1 MENIAEELADRFG
14 KLPLATKALIIV
26 SHVRVL
32 AELAG
37 VRRVETEGDRLIC
50 KLAQPVK
57 NGEYLKSGTRFP
69 RLKAKDPI
77 TRLVE
82 IQSFLRRQQELI

>member
-1 MENIAEELADRFG
+1 
-14 KLPLATKALIIV
+14 
-26 SHVRVL
+26 VL

-50 KLAQPVK
+50 KLAQSVK
-57 NGEYLKSGTRFP
+57 NGEFLRSGTRFP

-77 TRLVE
+77 KRLAE
-82 IQSFLRRQQELI
+82 IQSFLRRQRRLA